1 MVSSSAGQSRWLNLN
16 MVIEKRSA
24 FFVVLC
30 REESYAKSGLLGLCY
45 IIFQSEMED
54 NLTNHC
60 KRRGGGY
67 IIIELNFIY
76 KIECHQRRISISP
89 WNSEGSFRWSF
100 PSPATS
106 ATSELKPLAIT
117 LLSITEVQSYY
128 IATAAAPNAILEGGK
143 DGERESV
150 DESTEMQSHI
160 VAVRSKLVKCA
171 HQPAPDAAATI
182 TLRSRLAAAALMNKG
197 TTFDP
202 AQ

>member
-1 MVSSSAGQSRWLNLN
+1 M
-16 MVIEKRSA
+16 
-24 FFVVLC
+24 
-30 REESYAKSGLLGLCY
+30 
-45 IIFQSEMED
+45 
-54 NLTNHC
+54 
-60 KRRGGGY
+60 
-67 IIIELNFIY
+67 
-76 KIECHQRRISISP
+76 
-89 WNSEGSFRWSF
+89 
-100 PSPATS
+100 
-106 ATSELKPLAIT
+106 AIT